1 MAKRLL
7 LILSLF
13 ALGDIYFFQA
23 FSTVIQGSIW
33 HNMYWWLDVLLL
45 FGVFT
50 LIFLRR
56 AGYDVQHTATS
67 LITAFLIVFIGYGK
81 RC

>member
-7 LILSLF
+7 LILFLF
-13 ALGDIYFFQA
+13 VLGDIYFFQA
-23 FSTVIQGSIW
+23 FSTVIRGSIW
-33 HNMYWWLDVLLL
+33 QNMYWGIDILLF

-56 AGYDVQHTATS
+56 AGYDVQQTATS
-67 LITAFLIVFIGYGK
+67 LITAFL
-81 RC
+81 